1 LRDNISAFTEEREV
15 LRSQGNEEGVAAM
28 DAQIASARE
37 LIGPEAPAS
46 DESMNAVLR
55 DNISAFTEER
65 EVLRSQGNDEGVAA
79 MDAQIAAAE
88 KLIRTRPERG

>member
-1 LRDNISAFTEEREV
+1 M
-15 LRSQGNEEGVAAM
+15 AAM